1 VAKFNSYKKY
11 IKQKD
16 VVSGI
21 IRKNICEADTGVV
34 IGHKI
39 LAFDKKSVDTG
50 VFVKVFTS
58 DLSWLLLST
67 SGLKLLHYI
76 FENLKINSDTVNL
89 KTNDIMKIYKYK
101 SRSSIYS
108 GIKELES
115 MQIVSKKEDSIY
127 YINPDYFFKGDRSKL

>member
-1 VAKFNSYKKY
+1 MAKFNSYKKY

-21 IRKNICEADTGVV
+21 IRKNICEA
-34 IGHKI
+34 
-39 LAFDKKSVDTG
+39 DTG